1 MNSLIIRGLD
11 QVSLRVTITE
21 IRRQIIK
28 QLGIN
33 LAGSGSN
40 LNFNVTNPLTVN
52 GAQSPTQV
60 ALGWMM
66 AGESLTATLQAFEQ
80 QGVARTLAEPTVTA
94 ISGER
99 AKFLAGG
106 TIPIP
111 AGEILQRRGIWLC
124 TQLTF
129 SSPMASP

>member
-33 LAGSGSN
+33 LAGSGNN
-40 LNFNVTNPLTVN
+40 LNFNVTNPFSVN
-52 GAQSPTQV
+52 GVQSPTQ
-60 ALGWMM
+60 AAIGWMT

-94 ISGER
+94 VSGER

-111 AGEILQRRGIWLC
+111 AGESCTARQYWLSA
-124 TQLTF
+124 QLTF
-129 SSPMASP
+129 SSPTASL